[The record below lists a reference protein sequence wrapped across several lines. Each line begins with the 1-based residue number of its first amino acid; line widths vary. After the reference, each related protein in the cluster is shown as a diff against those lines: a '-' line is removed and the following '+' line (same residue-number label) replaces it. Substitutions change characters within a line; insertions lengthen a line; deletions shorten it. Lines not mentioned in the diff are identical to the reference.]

1 MHIYPSFLMLSK
13 LKINDLQCN
22 CSIKY
27 IFELNINVNK
37 ENNKYNQN
45 VTVYV
50 IQHFK
55 VETSK

>member
-1 MHIYPSFLMLSK
+1 MLFK

>member
-1 MHIYPSFLMLSK
+1 MPSK

-22 CSIKY
+22 YSVKY

-50 IQHFK
+50 IQHFM